1 MASIPPKANEA
12 IRESIVEALQDP
24 ERRFLDLNT
33 PSRRYLVHWG
43 LRESGLYQDLAEGLR
58 DDLLFL
64 KPKTF
69 PNQFQRYQCVLL
81 YPEDGDFKAVD
92 VHVTLAP
99 RGDPPAVK
107 IGVHPSDTLKT
118 LPAIDTSSLP

>member
-1 MASIPPKANEA
+1 MASIPPKAPKA

-24 ERRFLDLNT
+24 SRCFLDLNT
-33 PSRRYLVHWG
+33 PSRRYLTLWG
-43 LRESGLYQDLAEGLR
+43 LREAGLYQDLAEGLC
-58 DDLLFL
+58 DDLLFI

-69 PNQFQRYQCVLL
+69 PDQSQRYQCVLL
-81 YPEDGDFKAVD
+81 YPEDSEFKSVD

-99 RGDPPAVK
+99 KGDPPRIK
-107 IGVHPSDTLKT
+107 IAVHPSDTLKT